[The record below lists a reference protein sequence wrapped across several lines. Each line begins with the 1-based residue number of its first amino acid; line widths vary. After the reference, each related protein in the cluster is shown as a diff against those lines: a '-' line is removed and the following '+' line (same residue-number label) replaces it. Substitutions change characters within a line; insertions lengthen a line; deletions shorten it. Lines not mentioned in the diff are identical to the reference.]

1 LQSHW
6 RIGTAGIVFVPGI
19 KCPYY
24 SLLNSNAQRLQCPHF
39 RFPPSPKSAALT
51 SNRSG
56 NQTRAASALYRAF
69 NTTPSFVEDADG
81 HQIRQWEASEIYA
94 LRHDD
99 IKTALTRHRIVERED
114 MLEFVPSGSI
124 TYALTRA
131 GASKTAAPAP
141 IGSA

>member
-1 LQSHW
+1 MPAL
-6 RIGTAGIVFVPGI
+6 
-19 KCPYY
+19 
-24 SLLNSNAQRLQCPHF
+24 SLPTIAKKRRSYIQ
-39 RFPPSPKSAALT
+39 
-51 SNRSG
+51 RSG

-81 HQIRQWEASEIYA
+81 HQIRQWEGSEIYA